1 MELHELAWAGGER
14 PLPVTVE
21 LADCA
26 GPQVHLRV
34 HRWLHATP
42 ARHDV
47 LARWD
52 DRYVLARLLTGP
64 DAGLDLER
72 EKAGAQQLAAQELPT
87 LTLLREGCTPELD
100 VWLLYE
106 ADDDVQRLDAVWE
119 NLASQAPLTEA
130 QQTLVG
136 EALGALGALHGKGL
150 WPTDPALRRFIRH
163 RERIH
168 LLDAG
173 TLRSETPGS
182 PLGRD
187 RVLANL
193 GQFFA
198 QFPICFEPWFEEL
211 LVFYLL
217 VNGEHA
223 LPLEALLKEV
233 AKAREQ
239 NMRQELTRL
248 KRNSPVCAL
257 ERRGGM
263 LRAVLHSEE
272 ARLRAIVADPEA
284 AMRGGT
290 PSAAGGEADAA
301 LLETPA
307 GPVRLIRYPAPT
319 GWQRLL
325 ASPAWRAW
333 IDGQRR
339 HLLGETA
346 RRPLAVVERRRLGL
360 RGVSY
365 LITEA
370 NDAEERG

>member
-14 PLPVTVE
+14 PLPATVE
-21 LADCA
+21 LAGCA
-26 GPQVHLRV
+26 GSPVHLRV

-64 DAGLDLER
+64 DAGMDLER
-72 EKAGAQQLAAQELPT
+72 EKAGVRQLAAQELPT
-87 LTLLREGCTPELD
+87 LTLLREGRTPELD
-100 VWLLYE
+100 AWLLYE

-130 QQTLVG
+130 QQTLFG
-136 EALGALGALHGKGL
+136 EALCALGALHGKGL
-150 WPTDPALRRFIRH
+150 WPTDPSLRRFIRH

-187 RVLANL
+187 QVLANL

-198 QFPICFEPWFEEL
+198 QFPTRFEPWFEEL

-223 LPLEALLKEV
+223 LPLEALLKEA

-239 NMRQELTRL
+239 NMRRQLTRL
-248 KRNSPVCAL
+248 ERNSPVCAL
-257 ERRGGM
+257 ARRGGM
-263 LRAVLHSEE
+263 LRAVLRSEQ
-272 ARLRAIVADPEA
+272 ARLRTIVADPEA
-284 AMRGGT
+284 VMRSGA

-319 GWQRLL
+319 GWRRLL
-325 ASPAWRAW
+325 TSPAWRAW
-333 IDGQRR
+333 IAGQRGY
-339 HLLGETA
+339 LLGETD

>member
-1 MELHELAWAGGER
+1 SSGPISAGRSARSWSRRLRCWPGWNARRRASRRAIGARSPWANNDEVRAVELHELAWAGGER

-130 QQTLVG
+130 QQSLVG

-182 PLGRD
+182 PLGR
-187 RVLANL
+187 
-193 GQFFA
+193 
-198 QFPICFEPWFEEL
+198 
-211 LVFYLL
+211 
-217 VNGEHA
+217 
-223 LPLEALLKEV
+223 
-233 AKAREQ
+233 
-239 NMRQELTRL
+239 
-248 KRNSPVCAL
+248 
-257 ERRGGM
+257 
-263 LRAVLHSEE
+263 
-272 ARLRAIVADPEA
+272 
-284 AMRGGT
+284 
-290 PSAAGGEADAA
+290 
-301 LLETPA
+301 
-307 GPVRLIRYPAPT
+307 
-319 GWQRLL
+319 
-325 ASPAWRAW
+325 
-333 IDGQRR
+333 
-339 HLLGETA
+339 
-346 RRPLAVVERRRLGL
+346 
-360 RGVSY
+360 
-365 LITEA
+365 
-370 NDAEERG
+370 